1 MLGKVY
7 AQTNHTQEAI
17 AELRLALADDKDGH
31 IHYQIAR
38 LYLKI
43 GDRDS
48 ARQAFDVS
56 DRIRR
61 QGLTRA
67 AVAMQQGDEI
77 EPQ

>member
-1 MLGKVY
+1 LLGKVY
-7 AQTNHTQEAI
+7 AQTDRIQQAI
-17 AELRLALADDKDGH
+17 AELKQALADDKDGH

-48 ARQAFDVS
+48 ARKAFEVS
-56 DRIRR
+56 DQIRR